1 MPRVVLA
8 FAAHPDDAEL
18 GCGATLAAFAASG
31 GQAVIVD
38 LTGGERASRGTKEE
52 RWAEAQE
59 AAKALG
65 VERLGLELPDTA
77 LDAASDVQRRAVVQA
92 IRTFKPAFVL
102 LPHPDDPHPDH
113 RQASLLVQAA
123 TFLAGV
129 HGFARD
135 LGAAF
140 RPALLLAYPGPRQVG
155 EPTVVVD
162 VSASYGKKRHALAA
176 YRSQFGAG
184 ETATHLASGYFLA
197 AIEGRDRAY
206 GNTVGVEFGE
216 GLFALGPVS
225 GEALAAFLAEVSCA
239 SA

>member
-38 LTGGERASRGTKEE
+38 LTGGERASRGSREE

-65 VERLGLELPDTA
+65 VERLGLELPDTG
-77 LDAASDVQRRAVVQA
+77 LDAASDAQRRAVVHA

-113 RQASLLVQAA
+113 RQASFLVQAA
-123 TFLAGV
+123 VFLAGV
-129 HGFARD
+129 HSFAPE
-135 LGAAF
+135 LGAAH
-140 RPALLLAYPGPRQVG
+140 RPALTLAYPGPRQV
-155 EPTVVVD
+155 EKPTLVVD
-162 VSASYGKKRHALAA
+162 VTSCYGRKQQALAA
-176 YRSQFGAG
+176 YRSQFGAHG
-184 ETATHLASGYFLA
+184 VPTHLASGFFLA
-197 AIEGRDRAY
+197 AIEGRDRAC

-216 GLFALGPVS
+216 GLFTLGPVS
-225 GEALAAFLAEVSCA
+225 GTALAAFLAEVSCA